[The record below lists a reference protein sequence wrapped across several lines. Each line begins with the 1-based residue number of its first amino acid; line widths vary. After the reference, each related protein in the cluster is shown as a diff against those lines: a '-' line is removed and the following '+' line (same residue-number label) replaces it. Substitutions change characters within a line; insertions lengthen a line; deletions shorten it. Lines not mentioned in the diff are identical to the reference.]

1 MYVHFHKGK
10 FYNKFYKWFQSL
22 TRKKEGFKMRKLIVV
37 GCLLVSVLVAGL
49 ISDNP
54 ALAET
59 KKVLIAGGRAT
70 SPWLP
75 FVKHWP
81 SS

>member
-1 MYVHFHKGK
+1 
-10 FYNKFYKWFQSL
+10 
-22 TRKKEGFKMRKLIVV
+22 MRKLIVV

-59 KKVLIAGGRAT
+59 KKILIAGGRAT
-70 SPWLP
+70 SPWYAFCQALAK
-75 FVKHWP
+75 FINDK
-81 SS
+81 SSWLRAEVVSPANPWSEGNSK